1 MSYDLF
7 FKSRNQNSKPEA
19 KAFTS
24 YFKQRKHYEVSGQ
37 QAIYKNETT
46 GVYFIFDIGDVGDVE
61 QPDLAPVS
69 FNLNYFR
76 PHVFGLEAEP
86 EVSAFVKEFSL
97 LVSDP
102 QVSGMGDGEY
112 RSESFLHGW
121 NAGNEFGYRAMLKP
135 EEKPPLTLSTAKIEA
150 CWRWN
155 KAKDELQ
162 EKLGDDVFV
171 PRFMYL
177 NRNGKVA
184 TTVVWPD
191 GIPIAIPE
199 ADTVLIQ
206 RKTILPKRLFRTSED
221 QVLATWNE
229 IEALVR
235 QFPLEQGPIPY
246 RLLSYSAVPA
256 SVTSHLVRLRP
267 MKEKLEGVGIDTIL
281 NLELVEK
288 TQTK

>member
-1 MSYDLF
+1 MSYDLY
-7 FKSRNQNSKPEA
+7 FKSRVG
-19 KAFTS
+19 KAAPRVEDFAA
-24 YFKQRKHYEVSGQ
+24 FFRARPNYEVSEQ
-37 QAIYKNETT
+37 QAIYQNEATA
-46 GVYFIFDIGDVGDVE
+46 VYFIFDIGDVGNEE

-86 EVSAFVKEFSL
+86 EVMAFVQRFDL

-102 QVSGMGDGEY
+102 QTSGMGDGEY
-112 RSESFLHGW
+112 SSEGFLRGW
-121 NAGNEFGYRAMLKP
+121 NAGNELGYRAILKP
-135 EEKPPLTLSTAKIEA
+135 EEKPPLTLPTAEIEN

-155 KAKDELQ
+155 KAKEGLQ

-191 GIPIAIPE
+191 GIPIAMPE
-199 ADTVLIQ
+199 TDTVLIQ
-206 RKTILPKRLFRTSED
+206 RKTILPKRFFRASED

-229 IEALVR
+229 IEPLVR
-235 QFPLEQGPIPY
+235 QFPLEHGAIPY
-246 RLLSYSAVPA
+246 RLLSYSSVPA
-256 SVTSHLVRLRP
+256 SVASHLVRLQP
-267 MKEKLEGVGIDTIL
+267 MKEKLEGVGADTIL
-281 NLELVEK
+281 NAELVEK